1 MTRTEQERLVERY
14 IAGAMTS
21 AQEEEFF
28 MRVAVE
34 PNLRQTLKAYRV
46 VDNAIR
52 KHRDAAPVPNTA
64 ARSHLLESLNLARA
78 NQSGT
83 AGDPAASGGI
93 SLRRVTWIV
102 TAVAL
107 FAFMCGLLLMN
118 RIAQPDAERAQST
131 PRPEALKTGLASGS
145 QRFHEDFARAAA
157 VQAATARILPHDLAE
172 APQRARLRSQRATH
186 SLDLRERAQAPLKT
200 AAPATSPDA
209 PESTTPANANG
220 SESPRDPAIIR
231 VTNDTAKIRAK
242 VSLPPR

>member
-64 ARSHLLESLNLARA
+64 ARSHLLESLNMARA
-78 NQSGT
+78 DQSGAPGGPT
-83 AGDPAASGGI
+83 AATGI

-131 PRPEALKTGLASGS
+131 PRPEALQTGLASGS
-145 QRFHEDFARAAA
+145 HRFHEDFARAAA
-157 VQAATARILPHDLAE
+157 VQAATVRILPRDLAE
-172 APQRARLRSQRATH
+172 APPRARLRPQRGAH
-186 SLDLRERAQAPLKT
+186 ALDLHERAQTPPKT
-200 AAPATSPDA
+200 TVPATSPDT
-209 PESTTPANANG
+209 PGSTAPANANG
-220 SESPRDPAIIR
+220 NESPRDPAIVR

-242 VSLPPR
+242 VSLPHR